1 MNEPWSFM
9 GKVAL
14 VTGAAQGVGE
24 ATARL
29 MAERGAAGLI
39 LVDRNTEQLARVADQ
54 IGTDACPAVA
64 VPAEL
69 AEVAACFAAVDIGT
83 TRFDRLDVL
92 VNAAGLTDRG
102 TIDTTTPE
110 LFDRLMAVDARAPF
124 FLIQRALPW
133 LRRHGGGAIVNIA
146 SITIH
151 GGPPSITA
159 YVGAKAALAAMTK
172 NIAAQVA
179 TDRIRVN
186 VLNLGW
192 TLTPNERI
200 VQIEQDGRAP
210 DWAERSA
217 ASLPFGRLLT
227 PEDAARAICFLAS
240 DESGLM
246 TGACVDFDQQVI
258 GTWPASRD

>member
-1 MNEPWSFM
+1 MSAPSSFA

-39 LVDRNTEQLARVADQ
+39 LVDRNAELLAHTADAL
-54 IGTDACPAVA
+54 GSETCPAVA
-64 VPAEL
+64 VPADL
-69 AEVAACFAAVDIGT
+69 AQVQACLDAVDIGT
-83 TRFDRLDVL
+83 ARFSRLDVL
-92 VNAAGLTDRG
+92 VNAAGVTDRG
-102 TIDTTTPE
+102 TIDTTSPE
-110 LFDRLMAVDARAPF
+110 LFDRLFAVDARAPF

-133 LRRHGGGAIVNIA
+133 MRDAGGGAIVNIT
-146 SITIH
+146 STTVH

-179 TDRIRVN
+179 GQRVRVN
-186 VLNLGW
+186 ALNLGW
-192 TLTPNERI
+192 TLTPNERL
-200 VQIEQDGRAP
+200 VQVEQDRRAP
-210 DWAERSA
+210 DWAERTA
-217 ASLPFGRLLT
+217 ATLPFGRLLT

-246 TGACVDFDQQVI
+246 TGACVDFDQQVV
-258 GTWPASRD
+258 GTWAASSD